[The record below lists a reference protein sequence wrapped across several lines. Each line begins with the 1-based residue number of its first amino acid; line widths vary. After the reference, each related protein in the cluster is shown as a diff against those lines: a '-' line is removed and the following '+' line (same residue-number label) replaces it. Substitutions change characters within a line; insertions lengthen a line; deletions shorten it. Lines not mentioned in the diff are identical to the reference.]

1 MNKRLKQ
8 LFSALAPCKKFADV
22 GCDHGYVAHMM
33 IEEGKAERVVIS
45 DISAPSLKKAEE
57 LLSAYMGDRVT
68 SVVCD
73 GLSGVDTDC
82 DQVLIAGMGGEE
94 IISILSSSPFLPE
107 RLVVQPMK
115 NVDKVRKRL
124 LSLGYRIVKDY
135 IFRDVKFYNLI
146 VCERGEDSYSE
157 EEIFFGRDNLLRPSA
172 DFISYARSEIN
183 KYEDILQKGE
193 LPPSV
198 RAQVEQLIEKYRG
211 VIK

>member
-198 RAQVEQLIEKYRG
+198 RAQVEQLVEKYRG

>member
-1 MNKRLKQ
+1 MNKRLNQ

-33 IEEGKAERVVIS
+33 ITEGKAERVVIS
-45 DISAPSLKKAEE
+45 DISAPCLKKAEE